1 MDQNTEQLSRN
12 SSLNI
17 PSSRQKSVNSPN
29 PQDISQHSSWNLDPN
44 QSEAHISEESP
55 VILALSSDTSKEVLG
70 TRSLSPGSSKHET
83 PDVSSKS
90 EYIDSLNENVSHKE
104 NYNVKD
110 ESNPNEE
117 KQKDSIE
124 QCSSGSEEIIKLDIR
139 GQAAPKFPLQ
149 SAKIFFGPP
158 PDGSTIIGPT
168 LDPLPVFQNLLS
180 PCLVGASEGV
190 TVEEVF
196 EEKASSKAVSPEKSL
211 TISLSS
217 GSDKIEQDVLVE
229 EMTIEDE
236 MKEKNYA
243 ATTPPKSFAPE
254 DISFN
259 TMSTDYKTICEEYH
273 AKVLIVCAL

>member
-17 PSSRQKSVNSPN
+17 PLSQQKSVNSPN

-196 EEKASSKAVSPEKSL
+196 EEKASSKASPEKSL